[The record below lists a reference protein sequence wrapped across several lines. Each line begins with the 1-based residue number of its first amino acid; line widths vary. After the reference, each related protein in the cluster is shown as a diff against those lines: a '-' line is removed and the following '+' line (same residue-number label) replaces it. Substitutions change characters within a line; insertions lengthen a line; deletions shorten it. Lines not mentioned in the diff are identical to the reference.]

1 MRTSIP
7 CTNRES
13 PEQWHSLSS
22 GEELAFWTIARPLS
36 PAPAKLPIFPLLPD
50 TASGS
55 LDDLGG
61 HFGAGAAGSTLE
73 EVLDRAKGC
82 GDSMGSALRG
92 GIIDSLSA
100 GDHERAKA
108 SALLA
113 LASLDPWFS
122 RLRQGTR
129 LRTLL
134 HVLAILPLLGLS
146 ARVDEQLRV

>member
-1 MRTSIP
+1 MNEDEAGLAWRVCCAPRGLASLESLESLAVFHRTHKHA
-7 CTNRES
+7 
-13 PEQWHSLSS
+13 W
-22 GEELAFWTIARPLS
+22 
-36 PAPAKLPIFPLLPD
+36 
-50 TASGS
+50 
-55 LDDLGG
+55 
-61 HFGAGAAGSTLE
+61 
-73 EVLDRAKGC
+73 
-82 GDSMGSALRG
+82 MRG